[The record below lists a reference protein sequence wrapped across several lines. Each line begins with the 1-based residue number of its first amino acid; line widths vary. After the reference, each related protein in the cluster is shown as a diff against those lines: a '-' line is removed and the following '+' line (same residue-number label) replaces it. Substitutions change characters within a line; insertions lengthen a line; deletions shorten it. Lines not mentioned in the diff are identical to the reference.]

1 MMKYSSKG
9 RVILS
14 ALENQSEQLSGLLNE
29 KRIMKA
35 AVLLI
40 FVVLF
45 FYCISSAAYANVLT
59 GGENFGSMKMETV
72 QAVGEQVRGQV
83 RGKPAGIKGASG
95 NAGDIIIHVKGTNR
109 FSGVTTVEEIAADEG
124 VMRDE
129 KSSCDSKNS
138 SYDEDLKCKVIL
150 IILDKISLDDLLS
163 YAGPVFRAIMDES
176 AVALMNVNTAGSLSS
191 DSGYLTIGAGARLL
205 GNWSARR
212 AYNRDETLADSAV
225 DALYRRHT
233 GGDDLPKGDVLHLYP
248 GVLQRLNEAR
258 TYPFLIGALGET
270 LKLNGMHAAVLG
282 NADSSSPNRLAA
294 TIAMDREGAVSY
306 GDVSK
311 ALLREKED
319 FPFGS
324 AGDASAYLNAFESFH
339 EKASLIVV
347 EWGDTRRIDDYLDHL
362 PYSRRGELL
371 GSSFEEFDRFLRG
384 IMPFLVEGTKLIF
397 LTPSPPNSAFG
408 SGQRLTPVISYNP
421 ASREQGLLLS
431 ASTRR
436 PGIVTNLDIVPSVLD
451 HLGIDEKPVFLFG
464 APFRDLFAANHLQE
478 LAATS
483 RSIMRIYTQRPPV
496 IKGYLTVQIILLLGG
511 LAGLLYRFK
520 PVKKL
525 IPIYYA
531 LLFFPLAVLL
541 SPVLPCFP
549 AEFLYINVFWILGIT
564 LLFTA
569 LAYLFF
575 KGHLARLSF
584 TGLLIFGILLLDLL
598 GGASLNSR
606 SFLGYDPIGGARF
619 YGLGNEYMGIMIGSF
634 ILSIG
639 SLSSLIT
646 MKKNFPGQAAGHQT
660 AEKLALRVHASG
672 KKDPGKDN
680 PKQTF
685 SKGQAVF
692 FWVFT
697 VLAFFILFVMASPV
711 YGTNFGGSVT
721 AGVSLAVTSAGLL
734 TFLGRKGF
742 IMLPRPAQDNS
753 GIKKRHGVSFFP
765 QNLYI
770 YLIFILVA
778 GALLYYLNLPRPD
791 AAVSHLGRTLELVR
805 SDGLAELWNIAWRKL
820 EMNFRLVRYSL
831 WSRIMFLFIFLVIFL
846 YYYPVGL
853 SEKIFNEKPGFK
865 AAIGGII
872 AGTITAFLFNDSGV
886 VAAATIMLYG
896 GLPFLLLCIHEI
908 PS

>member
-1 MMKYSSKG
+1 MKYLRKG
-9 RVILS
+9 RVILP
-14 ALENQSEQLSGLLNE
+14 ALENQSEQLPGFFNE
-29 KRIMKA
+29 KRILKA

-40 FVVLF
+40 SAVLF
-45 FYCISSAAYANVLT
+45 FCCIFSAAFANELT
-59 GGENFGSMKMETV
+59 GGGNFRYIKMDTV
-72 QAVGEQVRGQV
+72 QAIEGQV
-83 RGKPAGIKGASG
+83 KGKPASLKGTTG
-95 NAGDIIIHVKGTNR
+95 NAGDKIHVEGTNR
-109 FSGVTTVEEIAADEG
+109 FSGVAAIEEIAKGEG
-124 VMRDE
+124 ATRDE
-129 KSSCDSKNS
+129 KSGWDSKKIT
-138 SYDEDLKCKVIL
+138 YGKDLKRKVIL
-150 IILDKISLDDLLS
+150 ITLDKISLDDLLS
-163 YAGPVFRAIMDES
+163 YAGPVFRTIMDES

-212 AYNRDETLADSAV
+212 AYNRDDTLDNDAV

-233 GGDDLPKGDVLHLYP
+233 GSDDLPKGDVLHLYP

-282 NADSSSPNRLAA
+282 NADSSSPNRLAV
-294 TIAMDREGAVSY
+294 TIAMDREGSVSY

-324 AGDASAYLNAFESFH
+324 AGDALAYLNAFESFY

-371 GSSFEEFDRFLRG
+371 RSSFEEFDRFLRG

-397 LTPSPPNSAFG
+397 LTPSPPNSAFS

-464 APFRDLFAANHLQE
+464 APFQDIPVVNHLQE

-483 RSIMRIYTQRPPV
+483 RSIMRIYSQRPPV

-525 IPIYYA
+525 IPVYYA

-541 SPVLPCFP
+541 SPVLPGFP
-549 AEFLYINVFWILGIT
+549 AESLYVNVFWILGIT

-569 LAYLFF
+569 LAYLLF
-575 KGHLARLSF
+575 KDHLALLSF
-584 TGLLIFGILLLDLL
+584 AGLLVFGTLLLDLL
-598 GGASLNSR
+598 CGAALNSR

-646 MKKNFPGQAAGHQT
+646 KKKISPGQAAGDQT
-660 AEKLALRVHASG
+660 AEKLPLQVHISG
-672 KKDPGKDN
+672 EKDPEKDFQQQKV
-680 PKQTF
+680 PKW
-685 SKGQAVF
+685 QAVF
-692 FWVFT
+692 FWAFIA
-697 VLAFFILFVMASPV
+697 LAYFILFVMASPV
-711 YGTNFGGSVT
+711 YGTNFGGAVT

-734 TFLGRKGF
+734 AFLGRKG
-742 IMLPRPAQDNS
+742 IVMLPRLMHDNT
-753 GIKKRHGVSFFP
+753 GNKKRHAVSFYP
-765 QNLYI
+765 QKLYI
-770 YLIFILVA
+770 YLIFILAA

-805 SDGLAELWNIAWRKL
+805 SDGLVELWDIAWRKL
-820 EMNFRLVRYSL
+820 EMNYRLVRYSL

-896 GLPFLLLCIHEI
+896 GLPFLLLCIHEMSSD
-908 PS
+908 PLQG